1 VTVQG
6 DWGGIGEGLERDG
19 EVGGGWGVGGA
30 ATHDPDPGVQQ
41 QPAFAATGQPG
52 GDGTSRPERPG
63 LAALGDPAVL
73 PDPYPI
79 LARLREASPFPA
91 HVPSALPEAALV
103 VVGRHEDCSR
113 VLRDPRAS
121 SERNRSLLAPPE
133 LRGRR
138 PPSFLSLDPPDH
150 TRLRR
155 LVAKAFAPRVIARLA
170 PRIRELCGDLLSA
183 AAVTGGSAG
192 QLEVVSQLAY
202 PLPVRIISE
211 LLGVPAGDHAR
222 FAGWS
227 ASLAHSLQPQFGAAD
242 RSSAAAAEQARL
254 EFAGYFRELIAARR
268 ARPADD
274 LLSELIRA
282 EDDGQHLSEEEL
294 IATCVLLLVAGHETT
309 VGLISNAILALLRH
323 PDQLAALR
331 ADPELATGAV
341 EETLRYDPPVQLTG
355 RVARGG
361 MRVGRVTA
369 PDGALLLLLIAATGR
384 DPEAFPDPDSFDI
397 RRPAGHHLAF
407 AAGPHFCLGAPLA
420 RLEATIA
427 VQAFATQVAEPE
439 LDPAGLAYKPNLNLR
454 GPQRMVV
461 GFERI
466 RG

>member
-1 VTVQG
+1 VK
-6 DWGGIGEGLERDG
+6 GEG
-19 EVGGGWGVGGA
+19 EVGGG
-30 ATHDPDPGVQQ
+30 
-41 QPAFAATGQPG
+41 
-52 GDGTSRPERPG
+52 
-63 LAALGDPAVL
+63 
-73 PDPYPI
+73 
-79 LARLREASPFPA
+79 
-91 HVPSALPEAALV
+91 
-103 VVGRHEDCSR
+103 CS
-113 VLRDPRAS
+113 
-121 SERNRSLLAPPE
+121 
-133 LRGRR
+133 G
-138 PPSFLSLDPPDH
+138 
-150 TRLRR
+150 
-155 LVAKAFAPRVIARLA
+155 
-170 PRIRELCGDLLSA
+170 
-183 AAVTGGSAG
+183 G

-211 LLGVPAGDHAR
+211 LLGVPAGDHSR

-242 RSSAAAAEQARL
+242 ASSAAAEQARL

-268 ARPADD
+268 AHPADD

-323 PDQLAALR
+323 PDQLALLR
-331 ADPELATGAV
+331 ADPELAAGAV

-361 MRVGRVTA
+361 MQVGEVSA
-369 PDGALLLLLIAATGR
+369 PDGALLMLLIAATGR

-397 RRPAGHHLAF
+397 RRAAAHHLAF

-427 VQAFATQVAEPE
+427 VQAFATQVTGPE
-439 LDPAGLAYKPNLNLR
+439 LDPAGLAYKPNFNLR

-461 GFERI
+461 GFDRI
-466 RG
+466 HS